1 MLLLFRHTFGSV
13 RQRHL
18 RSYGVWPVPH
28 LLFFLFPREIR
39 RKTLRRLEVGS
50 EAAASARR
58 LLLLLSWVLSL
69 KLASSRS
76 DKQSD
81 DDKARGAG
89 DLQDASHQA
98 NQMKDAKSQ
107 TNEEHEIPTSAW
119 QGRLETATEWVAK
132 CGEASD
138 LAAFLGGSS
147 VVWRVLRGGGSGV
160 ALRGRQRRGLERFAL
175 A

>member
-1 MLLLFRHTFGSV
+1 M
-13 RQRHL
+13 
-18 RSYGVWPVPH
+18 
-28 LLFFLFPREIR
+28 
-39 RKTLRRLEVGS
+39 
-50 EAAASARR
+50 
-58 LLLLLSWVLSL
+58 SWVLSVR
-69 KLASSRS
+69 LASSRS

-81 DDKARGAG
+81 DNKARRAG
-89 DLQDASHQA
+89 HLQDASHQA
-98 NQMKDAKSQ
+98 NQMKDGKQQ

-119 QGRLETATEWVAK
+119 QEHLETATEWVAK
-132 CGEASD
+132 CGEAGD